1 MEIGQRSSCG
11 PLGQILG
18 HPAAGSRVIGN
29 ASSGCCRNILQ
40 DTSFRVALG
49 MLNAQ
54 SFISSACNSH
64 IVNAA
69 HHSAY
74 RQVLLKQE
82 LQIANI
88 KEK

>member
-1 MEIGQRSSCG
+1 ML
-11 PLGQILG
+11 PV
-18 HPAAGSRVIGN
+18 AVAGIFYTE
-29 ASSGCCRNILQ
+29 

-49 MLNAQ
+49 MPVLNAQ
-54 SFISSACNSH
+54 SFISSTCNSH

-69 HHSAY
+69 HHCAY